1 MRLIWLALVTALLA
15 GCGGGG
21 GGGAA
26 GNAGEPGTVTVELS
40 TRAATA
46 GTVIYGVELT
56 LHLPAG
62 VTLPADPV
70 TGEVSAGLLHPADAA
85 AFAGARYLPATT
97 GAKASVKVNI
107 ADPTGFGIGGLATLT
122 CSVAPGVSVNVSDFS
137 LDGFSA
143 RDANAAVIPG
153 ITPHF
158 TVRTP

>member
-26 GNAGEPGTVTVELS
+26 GNAGEPGTVTVVLS
-40 TRAATA
+40 TQAASA
-46 GTVIYGVELT
+46 ATVIYGVELT

-70 TGEVSAGLLHPADAA
+70 SGLVSGGLLHPAVTADVAV
-85 AFAGARYLPATT
+85 ARYLPAAA
-97 GAKASVKVNI
+97 GVQASAKVNI
-107 ADPTGFGIGGLATLT
+107 AQATGFAVGGLATLT
-122 CSVAPGVSVNVSDFS
+122 CSVAPGASANGADFS

-143 RDANAAVIPG
+143 RDANGAVIPG
-153 ITPHF
+153 ITPHL